1 MPSPMLFIGLLRYVI
16 KTSPSFIMLMRA
28 GAILEASE
36 LRGEPP
42 LALHPLG
49 LMWNHLSGGQVRAE
63 ACLDTA
69 SLIAPCSQM
78 NLEPLIVSSRPGCC

>member
-1 MPSPMLFIGLLRYVI
+1 MTCEGQS
-16 KTSPSFIMLMRA
+16 
-28 GAILEASE
+28 EASE

-69 SLIAPCSQM
+69 SLIAPCSRM
-78 NLEPLIVSSRPGCC
+78 NLEPLIVSSRPGLLLIQLVK